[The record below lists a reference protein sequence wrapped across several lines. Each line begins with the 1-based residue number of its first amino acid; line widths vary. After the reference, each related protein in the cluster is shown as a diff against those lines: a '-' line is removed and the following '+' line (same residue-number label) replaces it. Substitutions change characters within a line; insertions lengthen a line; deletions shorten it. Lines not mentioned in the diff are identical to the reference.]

1 MTSPSAN
8 SAVDAPAS
16 AGTRARIAGVPVS
29 RDKVCYLFAG
39 WFSGAMDWVG
49 QATGQTWKTH
59 SEETRCA
66 AEGHAHCVFTV
77 TPIAH

>member
-1 MTSPSAN
+1 MSFTIAIAIGCSGGFL
-8 SAVDAPAS
+8 
-16 AGTRARIAGVPVS
+16 AGF
-29 RDKVCYLFAG
+29 YAG